1 MTEKL
6 RHTLGELQNE
16 LSERENLIQKL
27 EITNAETE
35 ALRES
40 LTTIVGT
47 LEFSE
52 VIQHILDQVRRVV
65 PYDSAS
71 VWKVEGDVQT
81 FIGGRNLPA
90 EIVAELEF
98 LTDETNSARPIL
110 VGDLPYILHND
121 VQSEL
126 PEFREPPHNY
136 INSWMA
142 VPLKVKGKII
152 GLIALDGMKKN
163 QFSGRHVELAV
174 TYADQVAIALE
185 NSLLFAD
192 LQQQL
197 ALRKNLIAELE
208 SKNAELERFTYT
220 VSHDLKSPLVT
231 INGFLG
237 YLEMDAKAG
246 NTQRLKN
253 DIKRIQEAVNKMR
266 RLLDELLE
274 LSRVGRLVNTPQMI
288 SFADLVQDALDIVH
302 GQLQGRG
309 VSVIIQPDLPA
320 VFGDRQRLV
329 EVLQNLIDNAVKFMG
344 DEQNPKIEIGR
355 LGESAERGTPVF
367 FVKDNGIG
375 IAPKYH
381 DQVFGLFN
389 RLN

>member
-1 MTEKL
+1 
-6 RHTLGELQNE
+6 
-16 LSERENLIQKL
+16 
-27 EITNAETE
+27 
-35 ALRES
+35 
-40 LTTIVGT
+40 
-47 LEFSE
+47 
-52 VIQHILDQVRRVV
+52 
-65 PYDSAS
+65 
-71 VWKVEGDVQT
+71 VEGDVQT
-81 FIGGRNLPA
+81 FIGGRNLPP
-90 EIVAELEF
+90 EIVAELEY

-110 VGDLPYILHND
+110 VGEVSYILHND
-121 VQSEL
+121 VQADL

-197 ALRKNLIAELE
+197 TLRKNLIAELE

-237 YLEMDAKAG
+237 YLEIDAKTG
-246 NTQRLKN
+246 NMQRLRN

-274 LSRVGRLVNTPQMI
+274 LSRVGRLVNTPQII
-288 SFADLVQDALDIVH
+288 SFADLVKDSLDIVH
-302 GQLQGRG
+302 GQLQERG
-309 VSVIIQPDLPA
+309 VAVNIQPDLPT

-329 EVLQNLIDNAVKFMG
+329 EVLQNLIDNAIKFMG
-344 DEQNPKIEIGR
+344 DEQNPQIEIGQ
-355 LGESAERGTPVF
+355 LGEDNGRPVF

-381 DQVFGLFN
+381 EQVFGLFN
-389 RLN
+389 RLNQDVEGTGIGLALVKRIVEVHGGRIWIESEAGKGSTFYFTLGRVDAE